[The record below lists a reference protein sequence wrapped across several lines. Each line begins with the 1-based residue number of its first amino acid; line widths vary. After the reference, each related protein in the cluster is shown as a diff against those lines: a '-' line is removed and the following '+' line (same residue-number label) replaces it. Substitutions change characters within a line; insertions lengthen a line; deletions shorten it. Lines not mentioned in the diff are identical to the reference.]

1 MWALADC
8 LFHVMN
14 TKLLI
19 EDAVECDEVTG
30 IINSDLT
37 IGVDITRSK
46 PLRSNQD
53 VCFMGMTLVGKG
65 FRLLRPDIDSLGL
78 DVGDLPPV
86 VRPYLKGKDIIR
98 APENRWVIDAYGM
111 TEPDLREKYPSLF
124 QRLADTVRDERKQN
138 KRKSYQD
145 KWWLFGEPRAKLR
158 SAIKGLQRYIVTIE
172 TSKYKPFTFI
182 EAEYVPDHKLYAIAS
197 SDAFLLGVLSSSV
210 HLVWALACGGSN
222 GVGNDP
228 TWTNSTCF
236 DPFPF
241 PDCCETVKA
250 DIRRLAE
257 QLDTHRKRQQIQHP
271 KLELTDIY
279 NVLAKLRSKLPLT
292 DKERAIHQRGLL
304 SVLKEIHDD
313 LDAAVLEAY
322 GWPNDLN
329 DQDILRRLV
338 DLNRE
343 RTEEEKRGVIRW
355 LRPEYQNPEGAQATA
370 AKQDALPIESEA
382 PRAIP
387 AMTGEKR
394 PWPKSLPEQAQA
406 VRSMLAEQP
415 NGITPEQLARS
426 FFRANTH
433 RVADMLNA
441 LVSLGQRV
449 CWREVDT
456 SRSDQINQT
465 ATASRLVSYRYKITN
480 IATSVS
486 RGI

>member
-1 MWALADC
+1 M
-8 LFHVMN
+8 
-14 TKLLI
+14 
-19 EDAVECDEVTG
+19 
-30 IINSDLT
+30 
-37 IGVDITRSK
+37 
-46 PLRSNQD
+46 
-53 VCFMGMTLVGKG
+53 
-65 FRLLRPDIDSLGL
+65 
-78 DVGDLPPV
+78 
-86 VRPYLKGKDIIR
+86 
-98 APENRWVIDAYGM
+98 
-111 TEPDLREKYPSLF
+111 
-124 QRLADTVRDERKQN
+124 
-138 KRKSYQD
+138 
-145 KWWLFGEPRAKLR
+145 
-158 SAIKGLQRYIVTIE
+158 
-172 TSKYKPFTFI
+172 
-182 EAEYVPDHKLYAIAS
+182 
-197 SDAFLLGVLSSSV
+197 

-355 LRPEYQNPEGAQATA
+355 LRPEYQNPEVRKRQRLNRT
-370 AKQDALPIESEA
+370 LYRSN
-382 PRAIP
+382 PR
-387 AMTGEKR
+387 
-394 PWPKSLPEQAQA
+394 LPEQF
-406 VRSMLAEQP
+406 P
-415 NGITPEQLARS
+415 P
-426 FFRANTH
+426 
-433 RVADMLNA
+433 
-441 LVSLGQRV
+441 
-449 CWREVDT
+449 
-456 SRSDQINQT
+456 
-465 ATASRLVSYRYKITN
+465 
-480 IATSVS
+480 
-486 RGI
+486 

>member
-14 TKLLI
+14 TKRLI

-197 SDAFLLGVLSSSV
+197 SGRISSWRSIELRASSLGIS
-210 HLVWALACGGSN
+210 
-222 GVGNDP
+222 
-228 TWTNSTCF
+228 
-236 DPFPF
+236 
-241 PDCCETVKA
+241 
-250 DIRRLAE
+250 
-257 QLDTHRKRQQIQHP
+257 
-271 KLELTDIY
+271 
-279 NVLAKLRSKLPLT
+279 
-292 DKERAIHQRGLL
+292 
-304 SVLKEIHDD
+304 
-313 LDAAVLEAY
+313 
-322 GWPNDLN
+322 
-329 DQDILRRLV
+329 LRR
-338 DLNRE
+338 
-343 RTEEEKRGVIRW
+343 
-355 LRPEYQNPEGAQATA
+355 
-370 AKQDALPIESEA
+370 KQWS
-382 PRAIP
+382 
-387 AMTGEKR
+387 
-394 PWPKSLPEQAQA
+394 WQ
-406 VRSMLAEQP
+406 
-415 NGITPEQLARS
+415 
-426 FFRANTH
+426 
-433 RVADMLNA
+433 
-441 LVSLGQRV
+441 
-449 CWREVDT
+449 
-456 SRSDQINQT
+456 
-465 ATASRLVSYRYKITN
+465 
-480 IATSVS
+480 
-486 RGI
+486 